1 MEETMTETEDG
12 LLTAWREQH
21 GLTRRG
27 AARALG
33 CSRNTWGR
41 WETGETPVPRYVL
54 LALQALSQELET
66 TTQPDDTSGRPDD
79 TSGDTGDDDDDTE

>member
-66 TTQPDDTSGRPDD
+66 TTQPDVS
-79 TSGDTGDDDDDTE
+79 SGDTGDDDDDTE